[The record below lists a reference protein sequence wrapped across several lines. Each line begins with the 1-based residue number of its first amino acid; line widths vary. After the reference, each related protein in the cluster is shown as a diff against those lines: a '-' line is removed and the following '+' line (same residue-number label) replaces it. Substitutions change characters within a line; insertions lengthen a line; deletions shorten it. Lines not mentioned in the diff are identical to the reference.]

1 MATIMTSFSDHPLTS
16 QIGNITA
23 QTDSP
28 RETVTVAHYD
38 AGQNYLFSTV
48 LYAFNGYVT
57 LYDVASIIEEDM
69 RKYGMSVGDYLIR
82 IGNDSLRI
90 EPVYCDYMA
99 VGLNLDGCF
108 LSTMTSQRVY
118 VDSAFEINSLPNR
131 DPVNLVCLYRDSD
144 GVTGS
149 YAFPSSGPDFEHG
162 CVRGTFRMILD
173 RLNEELNA
181 EVSLIAVTVRNGSRS
196 KTYYIMPG
204 DADVH
209 FYFRNCFNAFDYID
223 LKGIITEKT
232 AVSRELAICAG
243 RASQYDRRVNQT
255 FEFQSEPLTMQE
267 AETVSQLVA
276 SHEVYL
282 EHGESVERILVTDHT
297 CEIDNDDAALCTVKI
312 TWRYVD
318 GRAHLTRARIED
330 LLTEGGIFTTQ
341 FTEQFQ

>member
-1 MATIMTSFSDHPLTS
+1 MTSFSGHPLTS

-23 QTDSP
+23 QTDSS
-28 RETVTVAHYD
+28 RETVTLAHYD

-57 LYDVASIIEEDM
+57 LYDLSSIIEEDM
-69 RKYGMSVGDYLIR
+69 RKCGISVGDYLLR
-82 IGNDSLRI
+82 IGNASLRI

-99 VGLNLDGCF
+99 EGLSLDGCF

-118 VDSAFEINSLPNR
+118 IDSAFEINALPNR
-131 DPVNLVCLYRDSD
+131 DPVDLVCLYRD
-144 GVTGS
+144 TGGETDT
-149 YAFPSSGPDFEHG
+149 YTFASSGPDLETG

-173 RLNEELNA
+173 RLNETLDA
-181 EVSLIAVTVRNGSRS
+181 DVSLLAVTIRNGSRS

-223 LKGIITEKT
+223 LKGILTEKT

-255 FEFQSEPLTMQE
+255 FEFQSEPLTGQE
-267 AETVSQLVA
+267 AESISQLVA

-282 EHGESVERILVTDHT
+282 EHGETVERILVTDHT
-297 CEIDNDDAALCTVKI
+297 CEIDNDDAALWTVKV

-318 GRAHLTRARIED
+318 GRAHLTRARIDD
-330 LLTEGGIFTTQ
+330 LLTDGGIFTNQ